1 MSQTPDAGLSP
12 FNSRRCNRQVMTM
25 TEPSVPEDATLDH
38 ELEREKKKDDE
49 NASQAGRSQRIGSI
63 ATLPNDETPVSATT
77 TFSTLMQ
84 KFRAQTKKAAPN
96 VDPSTPTPRST
107 RIQFDASAS
116 RRPSTAV
123 QFDPSTSRRPST
135 AATTVFQER
144 RKSLAAQ
151 YRSRESVG
159 SIAVPVSPRGGQLA
173 YRRIFPAS
181 FRHVAEGLWN
191 MVVFYPYWD
200 MSFWS

>member
-1 MSQTPDAGLSP
+1 MSRTPDVGLSP
-12 FNSRRCNRQVMTM
+12 VNTRHCDRQLTTR
-25 TEPSVPEDATLDH
+25 TEPSVPEDAAVD
-38 ELEREKKKDDE
+38 LEKNKKADE
-49 NASQAGRSQRIGSI
+49 NASQAGESQRIGSV
-63 ATLPNDETPVSATT
+63 ATLANDESPASRTT

-84 KFRAQTKKAAPN
+84 KFRGQSRKPAPSA
-96 VDPSTPTPRST
+96 DPSTTATPRST

-116 RRPSTAV
+116 RRPSAAAP
-123 QFDPSTSRRPST
+123 FDPPGSRRPST
-135 AATTVFQER
+135 AATTVVQER

-159 SIAVPVSPRGGQLA
+159 SIAVPVSPRGGQIA

-191 MVVFYPYWD
+191 MLIFYPYWD